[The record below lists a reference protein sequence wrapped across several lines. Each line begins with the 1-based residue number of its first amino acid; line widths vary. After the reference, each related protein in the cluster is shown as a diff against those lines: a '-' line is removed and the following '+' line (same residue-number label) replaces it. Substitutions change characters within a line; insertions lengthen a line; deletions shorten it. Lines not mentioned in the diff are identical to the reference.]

1 MNYHFCF
8 DVGGTFTDM
17 VLLDEESGKFTVSK
31 ELTTT
36 SEPAIAVTSGVR
48 TLSSEAG
55 IEAGDITN
63 AVRGATTLI
72 TNCLLERSGE
82 KTALITTGGFRDILE
97 IGKEWR
103 YDIYDIFLKMPEPL
117 VPRRLRKGVSERID
131 HNGEVVEALDE
142 NELRN
147 IIEFFKKEKV
157 CSVAICFLH
166 SYKNPKHE
174 REARDL
180 VRALLPNAEVCISSE
195 VIPEIREYERCST
208 VVANAYV
215 LPVARQHFANLRDML
230 LKTGVGGR
238 PFIMHSG
245 GGVLSTERAEQLP
258 IRMVESGPAAG
269 VMAGLFYGK
278 SLQLSNLLTFDMGG
292 TTCKVSLISDEQAH
306 VVNEFEVARVARFKK
321 GSGLP
326 LKIPVLNMVEIGAG
340 GGSIAHIDELGL
352 LKVGP
357 ASAGAEPGP
366 ACYDRQGKQP
376 TVTDADVLLGY
387 LNPEYFLGG
396 SMSLRTDLA
405 ENAIKPLAEQL
416 GMSIMETAA
425 SINMVVNENMANA
438 ARVHLAEEGKDCR
451 RYALLAFGG
460 AGPVHAIDVARR
472 IGISKVISP
481 RAAGVLS
488 AVGLLAT
495 PVAFDFSRTF
505 SAELDTL
512 NWTDLKSLD
521 KELQNEAIEL
531 LHDAGVEQN
540 EIEFFRS
547 ADMRYQGQ
555 GYEITVPIATALLD
569 EENRAGVTEAF
580 HEKYNELYNRRVAS
594 QLELELVNWRLSAR
608 GKPAPLKLFE
618 TQANPESTQN
628 CLKGK
633 RTVYFPTQQV
643 QLDVDVYEHDY
654 LVDGQRIDGPAI
666 IEQKE
671 STVVVGPGDRI
682 TVDAYLN
689 LVIELA
695 APASMQQ
702 KEAS

>member
-17 VLLDEESGKFTVSK
+17 VLLDEVSGRFIVSK

-36 SEPAIAVTSGVR
+36 KEPAIAVTTGVKN
-48 TLSSEAG
+48 LSEQSNIAPQ
-55 IEAGDITN
+55 DITN

-72 TNCLLERSGE
+72 TNCLLERSGD
-82 KTALITTGGFRDILE
+82 KTALITTSGFRDILE

-103 YDIYDIFLKMPEPL
+103 YDIYDLFLKMPEPL

-131 HNGEVVEALDE
+131 YNGEIIQALDL
-142 NELRN
+142 NELDD
-147 IIEFFKKEKV
+147 IITFFKEEKV
-157 CSVAICFLH
+157 RSIAICFLH
-166 SYKNPKHE
+166 SYKNPRHE
-174 REARDL
+174 REARDM
-180 VRALLPNAEVCISSE
+180 VRALLPDVEVCISSE
-195 VIPEIREYERCST
+195 VIPEIREFERCST

-215 LPVARQHFANLRDML
+215 LPVARKHFANLRGML
-230 LKTGVGGR
+230 KEAGVGGR
-238 PFIMHSG
+238 TFIMHSG
-245 GGVLSTERAEQLP
+245 GGVLTTERAEQLP

-278 SLQLSNLLTFDMGG
+278 TLELSNLVTFDMGG
-292 TTCKVSLISDEQAH
+292 TTCKVALISDGKAH

-366 ACYDRQGKQP
+366 ACYDREGTQP
-376 TVTDADVLLGY
+376 TVTDADLLLGY

-396 SMSLRTDLA
+396 NMALRSDLA
-405 ENAIKPLAEQL
+405 NKAIQCVADEL
-416 GMSIMETAA
+416 GVSVVEAAA
-425 SINMVVNENMANA
+425 SINMIVNENMANA

-460 AGPVHAIDVARR
+460 AGPVHAVDVARR

-495 PVAFDFSRTF
+495 PVAFDFARTF
-505 SAELDTL
+505 AS
-512 NWTDLKSLD
+512 DLETIDWAGLQSLD
-521 KELQNEAIEL
+521 AELQNEAVEL
-531 LHDAGVEQN
+531 LRDAGVEKSH
-540 EIEFFRS
+540 IEFSRS
-547 ADMRYQGQ
+547 VDMRYQGQ
-555 GYEITVPIATALLD
+555 GYEITVSMPTILLD
-569 EENRAGVTEAF
+569 EENTTGFREAF
-580 HEKYNELYNRRVAS
+580 NDRYNELYNRRVATN
-594 QLELELVNWRLSAR
+594 LALELVNWRLSAR

-618 TQANPESTQN
+618 TELSAVNT
-628 CLKGK
+628 LDARKGS
-633 RTVYFPTQQV
+633 RIVYFPSQQV
-643 QLDVDVYEHDY
+643 QLEVIVYEHDH
-654 LVDGQRIDGPAI
+654 LTPGQQIDGPAI
-666 IEQKE
+666 VEQKE

-682 TVDAYLN
+682 SVDAYLN
-689 LVIELA
+689 LIIDLA
-695 APASMQQ
+695 APASVQQ
-702 KEAS
+702 QGEI